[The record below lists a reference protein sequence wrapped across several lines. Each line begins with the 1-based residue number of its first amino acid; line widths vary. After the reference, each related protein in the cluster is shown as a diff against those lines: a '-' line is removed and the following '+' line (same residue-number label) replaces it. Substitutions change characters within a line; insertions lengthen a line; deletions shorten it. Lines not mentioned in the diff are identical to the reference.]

1 MKRIKYLITFA
12 IIFYASHTASAL
24 DIQYGSI
31 LSMKNSN
38 VIIEYYAV
46 EKKSKFL
53 CNISSGACSTTKK
66 STLGFQPK
74 PTIKKPLKKELDDKK
89 AGYIT
94 FSKSGNFLAYY
105 LRATDTNGARTYVIR
120 NLKTNKEY
128 ALSSKINYWDLVNEE
143 SKVYEFSADSKTLI
157 YKNDQDDAMSLYKV
171 NIAKLSGEDFIGDK
185 LPLSAYSVSSFV
197 FGDDGILYYIGNT
210 KENPYAWSLYGFSM
224 KTNKDKIIE
233 SNVSYTNSILK
244 SGSIL
249 VFNHLQEKGYG
260 PETYNTKT
268 KKIVNF
274 KIPNIKTVSNT
285 KSNTVVNVGN
295 ENAVI
300 MMPPKESVVP
310 RPLVIWL
317 HGGPFRQTSFD
328 YHPYHSYGIYD
339 AMLKLL
345 QKNNVIVMKLDYR
358 GSFGVGRNYSE
369 SIKGSVG
376 LGDVSDVM
384 TAVNYARKNYSI
396 NNIYLIGNSYGGYLS
411 LKALAEHPN
420 EFTGALSINGVTDW
434 ESLLVKMKT
443 SIFNTQFFGLPNE
456 NNRALY
462 DQASILNK
470 TSNIGNQKIQIVQGQ
485 SDRTIAPWQ
494 ATLLYD
500 QLKSQGKNVTFTPYD
515 GEDHVFAKKKNISDL
530 CIQLF
535 NFVGVPVDSSC
546 SNS

>member
-1 MKRIKYLITFA
+1 MKRIKYLI
-12 IIFYASHTASAL
+12 IFSLAFGVFHTASAL

-31 LSMKNSN
+31 LILKNSN
-38 VIIEYYAV
+38 VIIEYYAI

-53 CNISSGACSTTKK
+53 CNILSGNCSVTKK
-66 STLGFQPK
+66 STLGSQPK
-74 PTIKKPLKKELDDKK
+74 STIKKSLKKEMDEKK
-89 AGYIT
+89 ADYIT

-105 LRATDTNGARTYVIR
+105 LRATDTNGARTYIIR

-128 ALSSKINYWDLVNEE
+128 ALSAKINYWDLVNEE

-157 YKNDQDDAMSLYKV
+157 YKNDQDNSMSLYKV
-171 NIAKLSGEDFIGDK
+171 NIASLKGEDFIGDK
-185 LPLSAYSVSSFV
+185 LPLSAYSVNSFI
-197 FGDDGILYYIGNT
+197 FGDDGLLYYIGNT
-210 KENPYAWSLYGFSM
+210 KANPYSWSLYAFNM
-224 KTNKDKIIE
+224 KTAKDKIIE

-244 SGSIL
+244 SGSTL

-260 PETYNTKT
+260 PEIYNTKT
-268 KKIVNF
+268 KKIINF
-274 KIPNIKTVSNT
+274 KIPNIKTVGNT
-285 KSNTVVNVGN
+285 KTDSMVNIEN

-300 MMPPKESVVP
+300 MMPPKESTAP

-358 GSFGVGRNYSE
+358 GSYGVGRNYSE

-376 LGDVSDVM
+376 LGDVADVM

-396 NNIYLIGNSYGGYLS
+396 SNIYLIGNSYGGYLS
-411 LKALAEHPN
+411 LKSLAEHPN
-420 EFTGALSINGVTDW
+420 DFTGVMSINGVTDW

-443 SIFNTQFFGLPNE
+443 SIFNTQFFGLPDT
-456 NNRALY
+456 NNRGLY

-470 TSNIGNQKIQIVQGQ
+470 TANIGNQKIQIVQGQ

-530 CIQLF
+530 CVQMF
-535 NFVGVPVDSSC
+535 NFVGVPVDSDC
-546 SNS
+546 SK